1 MSKGKSSVGMA
12 QLRNYVEHMGG
23 FLDEG
28 DVVRAYIPVAV
39 EDELGGVAF
48 VIEGERINGRMLIGE
63 AKVVINERCEVLGED
78 ELSAWLSFIDEVFQ

>member
-1 MSKGKSSVGMA
+1 MSKNKSSIGIA
-12 QLRNYVEHMGG
+12 QLKNYVRHMGG
-23 FLDEG
+23 FVDEG

-48 VIEGERINGRMLIGE
+48 IIEGERINERILIGE
-63 AKVVINERCEVLGED
+63 AKVVINERCEVLGGD